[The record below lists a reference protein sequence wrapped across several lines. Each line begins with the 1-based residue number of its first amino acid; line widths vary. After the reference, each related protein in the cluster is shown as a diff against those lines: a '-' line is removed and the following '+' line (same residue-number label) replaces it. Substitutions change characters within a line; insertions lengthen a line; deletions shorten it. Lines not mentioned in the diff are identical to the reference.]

1 LGVFKYYAKGDTTT
15 PQAMARQG
23 TMNIREFI
31 SLLRECDLIDK
42 YLSVQAIMEIFVQSQ
57 AF

>member
-1 LGVFKYYAKGDTTT
+1 
-15 PQAMARQG
+15 MARQG